1 MGNSTEVVICG
12 FARTP
17 IGKYRGALRN
27 YSAIELGIMTVKE
40 LLSRTKINLIYNN
53 IRKKSLIA

>member
-1 MGNSTEVVICG
+1 MGNTTEVVICG

-27 YSAIELGIMTVKE
+27 YSAIELGIMSVKE
-40 LLSRTKINLIYNN
+40 LLSRTKLIQNLDWLMN
-53 IRKKSLIA
+53 